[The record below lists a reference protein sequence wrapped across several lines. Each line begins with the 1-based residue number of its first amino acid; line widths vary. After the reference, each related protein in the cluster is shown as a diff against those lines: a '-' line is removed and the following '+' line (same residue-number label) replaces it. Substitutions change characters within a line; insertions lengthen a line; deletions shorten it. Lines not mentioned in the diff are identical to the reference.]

1 MGSVQI
7 ARQCNTLCTS
17 GLWMTSCLHIV
28 AVHRRR
34 EWGEYAD
41 GDSPVGSTR
50 AKSDIVGC
58 FVDSLYWKPRRY
70 LRADAFCQRLVAF
83 VQAAGGA
90 ARNQEAPACSRE
102 SWRCLPFSALVART
116 TYVVIW
122 DYERRSLA
130 CLNRSPAACSRARQ
144 LDDVLPATESHADR
158 RWRVVNPLFCHIILY
173 ASVKHVIVCVWH
185 AKIKSNLL
193 TYLRGCEVVNVFLF
207 NLRLMIIAR
216 QLFAFFFFL
225 FSTF

>member
-58 FVDSLYWKPRRY
+58 FVDSLREKCSDFLYWKPRRY

-144 LDDVLPATESHADR
+144 LDDVLPATASHADR
-158 RWRVVNPLFCHIILY
+158 RWRVVNPLYCHIILY
-173 ASVKHVIVCVWH
+173 ASVKHVIVCVRH

-193 TYLRGCEVVNVFLF
+193 TYLLTYEDVKLWT
-207 NLRLMIIAR
+207 
-216 QLFAFFFFL
+216 FFC
-225 FSTF
+225 SIYD